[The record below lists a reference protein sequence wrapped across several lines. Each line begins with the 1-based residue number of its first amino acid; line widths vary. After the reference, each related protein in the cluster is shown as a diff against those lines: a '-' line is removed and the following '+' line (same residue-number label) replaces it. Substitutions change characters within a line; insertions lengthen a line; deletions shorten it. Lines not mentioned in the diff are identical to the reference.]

1 MLTLYVATEQAVE
14 KQTVERLALGS
25 QPGEIP
31 PAVWYDLLDPT
42 PQEVARVQR
51 ALNIELPSREDMQ
64 EIEVSSRLYEED
76 GAIFMTA
83 SIMTKFDSGRPETHA
98 ITFIMAPQ
106 ALVTV
111 RYADP
116 LPFIMYANR
125 VQRSPQLASSPDM
138 IWIGL
143 IETIVDRIADVLER
157 LGADIE
163 RVGLNVFDRTD
174 ERKRQGKSLEEALAS
189 IGSAGTIVSG
199 ITESLMTLN
208 RAVTFAGN
216 APTEWLKSGSKQ
228 HMKGLTRD
236 IKSLQDHAAFL
247 AQKTA
252 FLLDA
257 TLGLINIEQNVII
270 KIFTV
275 ASVGFLPPTLI
286 ASIYGMN
293 FSKMPELEWSFGY
306 PLAIGL
312 MVMSAVVPF
321 LYFKR
326 KGWL

>member
-1 MLTLYVATEQAVE
+1 MLTLYVATDPAAE
-14 KQTVERLALGS
+14 KHSVERLALGS
-25 QPGEIP
+25 EAGEMP

-42 PQEVARVQR
+42 PQEITRVQR
-51 ALNIELPSREDMQ
+51 ALGIELPSREEMQ

-76 GAIFMTA
+76 GAVFTTA
-83 SIMTKFDSGRPETHA
+83 SIMTKLDSGRPETHA
-98 ITFIMAPQ
+98 ITFVLSRK

-125 VQRSPQLASSPDM
+125 VQRSPQLAGSPDM
-138 IWIGL
+138 VWIGL
-143 IETIVDRIADVLER
+143 IETIVDRVADVLEKQ
-157 LGADIE
+157 GADIE

-174 ERKRQGKSLEEALAS
+174 QRKRQGDALEQALSS
-189 IGSAGTIVSG
+189 IGTAGTIVSG

-208 RAVTFAGN
+208 RAAIFASN
-216 APTEWLKSGSKQ
+216 AAPWMKKDARTHIKS
-228 HMKGLTRD
+228 LTRD

-286 ASIYGMN
+286 GTIYGMN
-293 FSKMPELEWSFGY
+293 FEKMPELSWSFGY
-306 PLAIGL
+306 PLAIIL
-312 MVMSAVVPF
+312 MILSAVVPF
-321 LYFKR
+321 VLFKR
-326 KGWL
+326 KGWI